1 MGKKRPH
8 SEADGEGSGHSYSHS
23 HGKRP
28 QGNKPWAKRQKV
40 DSSEAESLTAIKK
53 RARALERLLSL
64 DQTKVPADKL
74 NELQRELAAQKRR
87 IAEATAKK
95 QRSKMIGKY
104 HMVRFFGMSSPLPSL
119 SLSFTFPPPSRKIR
133 N

>member
-8 SEADGEGSGHSYSHS
+8 SETDGEGSAQAHSRSN
-23 HGKRP
+23 GKRP
-28 QGNKPWAKRQKV
+28 QENKPWAKRQKI
-40 DSSEAESLTAIKK
+40 DFSEAESLTAIKK

-64 DQTKVPADKL
+64 HQTKIPADKL

-104 HMVRFFGMSSPLPSL
+104 HMVRFFGMFHFPLSPCIL
-119 SLSFTFPPPSRKIR
+119 F
-133 N
+133 